1 MFTKELKAQVSQ
13 LQLEL
18 NNIYQLPGI
27 HLNSDTC
34 QVYLRINA
42 HIGLKDGVSSKNDKI
57 NPEGLLI
64 QQWVDRCALYAASL
78 SPTSSCPMYTFCFV
92 SSLTLGE
99 LRMRGTTN

>member
-1 MFTKELKAQVSQ
+1 MQAGTDIQAYGSHLIELERFVTEAQSAGCVC
-13 LQLEL
+13 
-18 NNIYQLPGI
+18 IMG
-27 HLNSDTC
+27 DF
-34 QVYLRINA
+34 NA

-57 NPEGLLI
+57 SPEGLLI

>member
-1 MFTKELKAQVSQ
+1 MQAGTDIQAYGSHLIELERFVTEAQSAGCVC
-13 LQLEL
+13 
-18 NNIYQLPGI
+18 IMG
-27 HLNSDTC
+27 DF
-34 QVYLRINA
+34 NA